1 MAYKSRVSNKYFG
14 STFAGRVATSNEN
27 PLTDV
32 VKVLRTQFT
41 PAMENYADK
50 YIEGKKTSAD
60 TYLSGYYATGG
71 TPEKL
76 NEEILAGQHPELQS
90 MYAETVIQ
98 THNGRFQANKVIEQ
112 IELQKDSYNPF
123 DSENPQTWTEWV
135 SSLTDDKGNKLI
147 PDMEGKNKGYV
158 NGFALQFGEYRQGAL
173 EQDAVMR
180 ADYWNTKKQEAAMSF
195 MHTNLMKMD
204 KVNEDYWKTLQ
215 TLNSELPNESG
226 ITGKAYYFDTE
237 ELNQVALDHA
247 AWILSTATTVEE
259 IEKAESILRADRGI
273 GKGGNPLG
281 SLLSTKNKEVATL
294 MSNLNA
300 TKTALINQ
308 GRRDKQYADEDAI
321 KGVFVDIMT
330 KDNLTFEDV
339 RNAKTQLAQYGDPR
353 LLNAVDGFYN
363 TNRFK
368 TSDPATIDTFF
379 SGVLQG
385 KYESPADMFQAML
398 DEGIPT
404 DKLGTALSYYSYADE
419 NRRAGRTPVYYTDTT
434 YVNQTN
440 KILNVVDGS
449 FKDAKLGTY
458 KVEGAD
464 QAQFNA
470 NNYIIKSIVDFET
483 NFKKDNQR
491 EPNAQERFEFME
503 RLGKTI
509 TKIFT
514 ANPEANPPALGTA
527 FTQIEKDIQ
536 LKQEQKEVLDTSIAN
551 QNDAFSQEVEL
562 FTALPTK
569 PEIPVFSKEDDT
581 FYTMSRAAEVQKFNK
596 EKLVPAVNKAIADA
610 FANVQNLGAIV
621 QAMPQERFDEI
632 VDQLAT
638 YMGVDRNFVI
648 QSIDTF
654 IRSQEDN

>member
-32 VKVLRTQFT
+32 VKVLKTQFT

-76 NEEILAGQHPELQS
+76 NEEILAGKHPELQS
-90 MYAETVIQ
+90 QYAETVIQ
-98 THNGRFQANKVIEQ
+98 THNGRFLANKVIEQ
-112 IELQKDSYNPF
+112 IDLQKDSYKPF

-147 PDMEGKNKGYV
+147 PDMEGKNKGFV
-158 NGFALQFGEYRQGAL
+158 NGFALQFGEYRQDAL
-173 EQDAVMR
+173 QQDAVMR
-180 ADYWNTKKQEAAMSF
+180 ADYWNTKKSEAAMQF
-195 MHTNLMKMD
+195 MHTNLMKMG
-204 KVNEDYWKTLQ
+204 KVKEDYWKTLQ
-215 TLNSELPNESG
+215 TLNSQLPNESG

-237 ELNQVALDHA
+237 ELNQVAIDHA

-294 MSNLNA
+294 MNNLNA

-308 GRRDKQYADEDAI
+308 GRRQKQYDDEDNI
-321 KGVFVDIMT
+321 KKIFVNVMT
-330 KDNLTFEDV
+330 KDNLTFDDV

-368 TSDPATIDTFF
+368 TSDPAEIDTFF

-385 KYESPADMFQAML
+385 KYESPADMFQDML
-398 DEGIPT
+398 DKGIPT
-404 DKLGTALSYYSYADE
+404 DKLGTALTYYSYADE
-419 NRRAGRTPVYYTDTT
+419 NRRAGKTPVYYTDST
-434 YVNQTN
+434 YTNQIN
-440 KILNVVDGS
+440 NIINIVDGS
-449 FKDAKLGTY
+449 FKDARMGTY
-458 KVEGAD
+458 KVEGVD
-464 QAQFNA
+464 QAKFNA

-483 NFKKDNQR
+483 NFKKENDR
-491 EPNAQERFEFME
+491 EPNTQERFEFME
-503 RLGKTI
+503 KLGNTI
-509 TKIFT
+509 TKIFS
-514 ANPEANPPALGTA
+514 ANPEANPPALGTP
-527 FTQIEKDIQ
+527 FTQIEEDIE
-536 LKQEQKEVLDTSIAN
+536 KARKAKETLDLAIETK
-551 QNDAFSQEVEL
+551 NDAFSQEVEL

-569 PEIPVFSKEDDT
+569 PEIPVFGDDDT
-581 FYTMSRAAEVQKFNK
+581 SLLSSRSAEIAKFNK
-596 EKLVPAVNKAIADA
+596 EKLVPAVNKAVADA

-638 YMGVDRNFVI
+638 YMGVDRNFVL

-654 IRSQEDN
+654 IRSQENN

>member
-32 VKVLRTQFT
+32 VKVLKTQFT

-76 NEEILAGQHPELQS
+76 SQEILAGQHPVLQS

-112 IELQKDSYNPF
+112 IELQKDSYKPF

-147 PDMEGKNKGYV
+147 PEMEGKNKGYV

-180 ADYWNTKKQEAAMSF
+180 ADYWNTKKSEAAMQF
-195 MHTNLMKMD
+195 MHTNLMKMN
-204 KVNEDYWKTLQ
+204 KVKEDYWKTLQ

-237 ELNQVALDHA
+237 ELNQVAIDHA

-294 MSNLNA
+294 MNNLNA

-308 GRRDKQYADEDAI
+308 GRRQKQYDDEDNI
-321 KGVFVDIMT
+321 KKIFVDVMT

-368 TSDPATIDTFF
+368 TSDPAEIDTFF
-379 SGVLQG
+379 SDVLQG
-385 KYESPADMFQAML
+385 KYESPADMFQDML
-398 DEGIPT
+398 DKGIPT

-419 NRRAGRTPVYYTDTT
+419 NRRAGKTPVYYTDST
-434 YVNQTN
+434 YTNQIN
-440 KILNVVDGS
+440 NIINIVDGS
-449 FKDAKLGTY
+449 FKDAKMGTY
-458 KVEGAD
+458 KVEGVD
-464 QAQFNA
+464 QAKFNA

-483 NFKKDNQR
+483 NFKKDKGR
-491 EPNAQERFEFME
+491 EPNTQERFEFME
-503 RLGKTI
+503 KLGNTI
-509 TKIFT
+509 NKIFT
-514 ANPEANPPALGTA
+514 ANPEAMPPALGTP
-527 FTQIEKDIQ
+527 FTEIEKDIE
-536 LKQEQKEVLDTSIAN
+536 KARKEKEVLDLAIET

-569 PEIPVFSKEDDT
+569 PEIPVFSDDDKSLLS
-581 FYTMSRAAEVQKFNK
+581 SRSAEITKFNK
-596 EKLVPAVNKAIADA
+596 EKLVPAVNKAVADA

-621 QAMPQERFDEI
+621 QAMPQERFDDL

-654 IRSQEDN
+654 IKSQENN